1 MKKKSSIILVL
12 CLLVS
17 LIAGC
22 GSASNSKSVDGTDAA
37 VQKTETEEVKEE
49 KAGAEKVVT
58 AGVISPWMSMCQ
70 FMWPTKDVQQAFT
83 TPMYDQCIT
92 ISGTGELEP
101 RLFSSWSINDDNTVV
116 TVKIHPEA
124 NWHDGTPVTAED
136 VIWTASVVTNPDW
149 SGERNFYS
157 LAGVDPTTSI
167 CLESFDKVGIKA
179 IDDKT
184 VEFTLSSPMN
194 LELFMKSY
202 YRTYIMP
209 SHLLKDI
216 PFEELES
223 AEFWRNPVGNGP
235 FKFDSYIDGERFEYV
250 ANEDYYLGA
259 PDFDRLIV
267 KVVSSSAM
275 LSALKSGDVDI
286 LLYSNVLSSNDFEM
300 AKEDPNLEVVVCEGF
315 AHDHLLINN
324 KKFTQEQRVALNYI
338 IDNNMIAKGA
348 FGEYAKPALAMFNKE
363 QGHPFYSPAIE
374 DMAYEYDLEKGV
386 QMLKDAGFD
395 FNKTYTIHVQS
406 DQQARVT
413 ACTVLQQQFQQ
424 AGIKLEVIQAD
435 MATIS
440 AALNGNECD
449 FALMGSAGTPF
460 DPNNEHFYYWIDG
473 WNQMTDPKYDE
484 AYKNIKTSLTFEEQ
498 YQLSEQIQKW
508 QMEESPMIYLYY
520 KMQTFVYNKR
530 ISNVDTSPFGLKNWK
545 YEQWKVE

>member
-1 MKKKSSIILVL
+1 MKRKLSLILAL
-12 CLLVS
+12 CMMITFLVS
-17 LIAGC
+17 C
-22 GSASNSKSVDGTDAA
+22 GPKDGGSETSDQGNANSG
-37 VQKTETEEVKEE
+37 
-49 KAGAEKVVT
+49 EKVVT
-58 AGVISPWMSMCQ
+58 AGVIGTWMSMCQ
-70 FMWPTKDVQQAFT
+70 MMWPTKDVQQAFT
-83 TPMYDQCIT
+83 TPMYDQCIS

-101 RLFSSWSINDDNTVV
+101 KLFSSWEISDDNTVV
-116 TVKIHPEA
+116 TVKINPDA
-124 NWHDGTPVTAED
+124 NWHDGEPVTAED
-136 VIWTASVVTNPDW
+136 VVWTASISANPEW
-149 SGERNFYS
+149 TGERTFQN
-157 LAGVDPTTSI
+157 LAGLDLTTSVWTD
-167 CLESFDKVGIKA
+167 SFDQVGIKA

-184 VEFTLSSPMN
+184 VEFTLATPMD
-194 LELFMKSY
+194 LEYFMKMF

-216 PFEELES
+216 PLAELES
-223 AEFWRNPVGNGP
+223 NDFWKNPVGNGP

-267 KVVSSSAM
+267 KVVASSAM

-286 LLYSNVLSSNDFEM
+286 LLYSNVLTSNDFEM
-300 AKEDPNLEVVVCEGF
+300 AKEDPNLEVVVNEGF
-315 AHDHLLINN
+315 AHDHILINN
-324 KKFTQEQRVALNYI
+324 KRFNQEQRVALNYI
-338 IDNNMIAKGA
+338 VDKSMVAQAA
-348 FGEYAKPALAMFNKE
+348 FGEYAKPATAMFNKE
-363 QGHPFYSPAIE
+363 QGHPFYNPVVE
-374 DMAYEYDLEKGV
+374 DYVYDYDLEKGV

-406 DQQARVT
+406 DQQARIA

-424 AGIKLEVIQAD
+424 AGIKLEVVQAD

-440 AALNGNECD
+440 AALNNNECD

-473 WNQMTDPKYDE
+473 WNQLTDPKYDE
-484 AYKNIKTSLTFEEQ
+484 AFLKIKSAVSFDEQ
-498 YQLSEQIQKW
+498 YEISGQIQQW

-520 KMQTFVYNKR
+520 KMQTFVYNNR

-545 YEQWKVE
+545 FHEWKVE